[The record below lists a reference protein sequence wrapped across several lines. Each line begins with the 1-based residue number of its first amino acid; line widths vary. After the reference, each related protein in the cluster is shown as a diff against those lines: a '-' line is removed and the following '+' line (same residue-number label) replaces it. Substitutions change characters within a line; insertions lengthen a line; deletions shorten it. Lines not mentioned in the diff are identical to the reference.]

1 MLMMEQLKTNLE
13 QMKLFKI
20 KVQAIQMVKVQSV
33 IGENVDAVQD
43 SVNYGE
49 QTQLG
54 ATDTT
59 QEQNTE
65 TESTQ
70 LAVVDSDNTAADQY

>member
-1 MLMMEQLKTNLE
+1 
-13 QMKLFKI
+13 
-20 KVQAIQMVKVQSV
+20 MVKVLTV

-43 SVNYGE
+43 SVNYAE

-59 QEQNTE
+59 QDQNTE

-70 LAVVDSDNTAADQY
+70 LAVVDSENTDS